1 MAIKIRA
8 ERDFHKLGDQGKE
21 TRGEIKR
28 VPEGLSDLLRQA
40 NTGSDE

>member
-8 ERDFHKLGDQGKE
+8 ERDFHKLGDEGNE
-21 TRGEIKR
+21 TRGEIKK
-28 VPEGLSDLLRQA
+28 VPEGQSDLLRQA